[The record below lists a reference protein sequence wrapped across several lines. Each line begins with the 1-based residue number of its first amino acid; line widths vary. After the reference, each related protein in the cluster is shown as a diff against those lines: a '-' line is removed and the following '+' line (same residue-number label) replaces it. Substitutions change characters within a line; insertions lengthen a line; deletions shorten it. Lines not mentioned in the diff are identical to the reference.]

1 MNMDIASGI
10 FANEDVQKHIRS
22 AANHLGP
29 IVYNEISV
37 YVWFI
42 FIYNMLLLFL
52 IVINLYLNI
61 VILRKQERTNRLLFQ
76 E

>member
-1 MNMDIASGI
+1 MDIASGI

-22 AANHLGP
+22 AASHLGP

-61 VILRKQERTNRLLFQ
+61 VLLRKQERSNRLLFQ